1 MCDALGMTISPTAI
15 RVASGRLVDLL
26 YTRLEDVLLSDIA
39 AGLAHQERFTG
50 HCPLHPTVAQH
61 SLAVEHIA
69 VELWCRSEPAKDPD
83 RGSLAAMRRAALLHD
98 AAEAYVSDVSSP
110 AKRALRAITVDWYS
124 GESNFDSLEG
134 DVQAAIDARFDC
146 APGNWA
152 GLVKEADDLAYL
164 YESKYAD
171 WGEPD
176 RELPDWLKRD
186 LYVARCYG
194 EHPQSGEFLVDG
206 GEAAFLRRAAAL
218 GMRDTVP
225 IGTDRNPCDDADC
238 PWCA

>member
-1 MCDALGMTISPTAI
+1 MANNPQQH
-15 RVASGRLVDLL
+15 VD
-26 YTRLEDVLLSDIA
+26 YEGVS
-39 AGLAHQERFTG
+39 
-50 HCPLHPTVAQH
+50 
-61 SLAVEHIA
+61 
-69 VELWCRSEPAKDPD
+69 
-83 RGSLAAMRRAALLHD
+83 RAALMHD

-110 AKRALRAITVDWYS
+110 AKRAMRDIDCFPVTS
-124 GESNFDSLEG
+124 PFDSLEG
-134 DVQAAIDARFDC
+134 DVQEAIEDRFDC
-146 APGNWA
+146 APGDWA
-152 GLVKEADDLAYL
+152 DLIKEADDLAYL
-164 YESKYAD
+164 YESKYDA

-186 LYVARCYG
+186 LYVARCYILQ
-194 EHPQSGEFLVDG
+194 HPLEVVDG